1 MESATIRP
9 VIGGTRQHA
18 RQVGFEVSTEP
29 LDGGT
34 AVVSVIGAVD
44 VATAPALRHALL
56 AAAANRLTEV
66 VIDLTDRSFLDSQ
79 GLHALLAARSRLEQS
94 GRTLALVISRPGL
107 LKVFRVTGLEETFA
121 IHPSLHAAL
130 DRHGGGNHG
139 SISALSLDGDPRR
152 LTTSTESRR

>member
-66 VIDLTDRSFLDSQ
+66 VIDLTHCSFLDSQ
-79 GLHALLAARSRLEQS
+79 GLHALLRPDRASSSLGKRWRSSSPDRDCSRSSESRGWRRRSRS
-94 GRTLALVISRPGL
+94 TPPYTRPSTALAGATTV
-107 LKVFRVTGLEETFA
+107 
-121 IHPSLHAAL
+121 
-130 DRHGGGNHG
+130 
-139 SISALSLDGDPRR
+139 LSPR
-152 LTTSTESRR
+152 